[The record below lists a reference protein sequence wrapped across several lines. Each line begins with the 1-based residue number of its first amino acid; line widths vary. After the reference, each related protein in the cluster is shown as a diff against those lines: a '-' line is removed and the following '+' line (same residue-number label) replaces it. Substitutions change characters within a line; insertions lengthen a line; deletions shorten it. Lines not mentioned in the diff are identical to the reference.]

1 MDKVKIPF
9 QGGWYEFAVYGTNN
23 ADDILREIFVENVY
37 QVGKGDVAD
46 SGVVVDIG
54 GNVGAF
60 SVYAAS
66 LGATEIH
73 AFEPDSLN
81 YDVLVQNIEMNGLT
95 GVIHPHHV
103 GVSDTEREATLVQG
117 QGGSYIVGGDRPE
130 GAASD
135 METVRLISLGAVF
148 ADNGIVNCD
157 ILKLDC
163 EGSEYAIIEAAP
175 SDVLAKARYITM
187 EFHGT
192 DPERFGRMIAKLSLT
207 HNIHIIGKHDRGGQ
221 VYAKLY

>member
-9 QGGWYEFAVYGTNN
+9 QGQWYEFAIYGTNN
-23 ADDILREIFVENVY
+23 ADDILREIFVEDVY
-37 QVGKGDVAD
+37 QVGKGDVVD
-46 SGVVVDIG
+46 TGIVVDIG

-60 SVYAAS
+60 SVFVAS

-73 AFEPDSLN
+73 TFEPDSLN
-81 YDVLVQNIEMNGLT
+81 YEVLERNIVTNGLE
-95 GVIHPHHV
+95 GVIRPHHV
-103 GVSDTEREATLVQG
+103 GVSDTEREAELVQG
-117 QGGSYIVGGDRPE
+117 QGGSYVVGGDRPH

-135 METVRLISLGAVF
+135 TETVQLISLGTLF

-163 EGSEYAIIEAAP
+163 EGSEYDIIRAAP

-192 DPERFGRMIAKLSLT
+192 TLTRFGRMIAKLTAT
-207 HNIHIIGKHDRGGQ
+207 HNVHIIGSYDRGGQ